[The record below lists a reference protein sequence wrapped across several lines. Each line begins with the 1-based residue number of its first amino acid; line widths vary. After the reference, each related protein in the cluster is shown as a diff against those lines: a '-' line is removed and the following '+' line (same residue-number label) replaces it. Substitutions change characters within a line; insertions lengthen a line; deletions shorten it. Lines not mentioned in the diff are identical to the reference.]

1 MVVVF
6 DTIPSELNQIYWRC
20 TLNDIRVKLRL
31 YIGHEQSLIFQQY
44 QTMALILSQAF
55 GGEKKNKDVVKPA
68 TKDELEMA
76 FRSVFS
82 P

>member
-1 MVVVF
+1 M
-6 DTIPSELNQIYWRC
+6 PSDLTQIYWRC

-31 YIGHEQSLIFQQY
+31 YIGYEQSLIFQQY

-55 GGEKKNKDVVKPA
+55 GGEKKKQVHEPK

-76 FRSVFS
+76 FRSVFAS
-82 P
+82 